1 MQRSYLACALLFCGQ
16 LYADDMITIGGEQKF
31 AQGLLRSAESG
42 DVACYLSLEDGDGA
56 PFTEMANFEL
66 CETATG
72 LIGREV
78 KLEYVKGT
86 VLADSC
92 QGDPECQDSQ
102 AAILVSKLTA
112 TKKTQ
117 GAYGPT
123 HCQSGEFEV
132 FGCTVDGGKL
142 VNVCADRTG
151 KPGNLQYRFGKP
163 SSLELKLPAQPAYPN
178 ASIYGRNEAFAGG
191 GGAWLRF
198 SNAAYGYVV
207 YTGIG
212 RWGKNGE
219 TMTKQGV
226 VVEKNG
232 KQIANLACI
241 DTPRS
246 ELGPDWF
253 EALGID
259 REREDE
265 FWFPE

>member
-1 MQRSYLACALLFCGQ
+1 MQRSYLAFALLLCGPLQ
-16 LYADDMITIGGEQKF
+16 AAEMITVGGQQKL
-31 AQGLLRSAESG
+31 AQGVLRAAETG
-42 DVACYLSLEDGDGA
+42 DVACYLNLEDRSGA
-56 PFTEMANFEL
+56 PFTEMANFEV
-66 CETATG
+66 CETAPK
-72 LIGREV
+72 LIGQEV
-78 KLEYVKGT
+78 KLDYAQGT

-92 QGDPECQDSQ
+92 QGNPDCQKSQ
-102 AAILVSKLTA
+102 PAILVSKLTA
-112 TKKTQ
+112 TTKTRV
-117 GAYGPT
+117 ANSLS
-123 HCQSGEFEV
+123 HCQSGEFVV
-132 FGCTVDGGKL
+132 FACTVAGGKL
-142 VNVCADRTG
+142 VNVCADRAG

-163 SSLELKLPAQPAYPN
+163 STIELKLPAQPAYPN
-178 ASIYGRNEAFAGG
+178 ASVYGRNEAFAGG

-198 SNAAYGYVV
+198 SNGAYGYVV

-219 TMTKQGV
+219 TLSKNGV

-232 KQIANLACI
+232 EQIAYLPCI

-253 EALGID
+253 DALGID